1 MSTVEKTKLELNSG
15 QRSAVEITDGSAL
28 VVAGAGT
35 GKTRVIVDRIRR
47 LIRDG
52 VPPESILALT
62 FTEKAAGEMR
72 DRVAEASLSDSLDAT
87 LSTFNGF
94 GNDLLNL
101 YGNEWGIGSVRLLGD
116 TGQLVFLREHF
127 DALGLD
133 YFAPISNPDGQLDHL
148 RSYISLL
155 KQQLVDPKSYA
166 KYASQL
172 PVADEADA
180 LEKKKQAELA
190 RFYQTYLDLCRTNQV
205 IDYDDQIYLTIQLLK
220 ARPNILREL
229 HNRYQYI
236 LVDEFQD
243 TNPMQSALVDLLAGK
258 HQNLMVVGDDDQ
270 SIYGW
275 RGATLANILDFKKRY
290 PKAQDITLIENYRS
304 TQSILDA
311 AYRLIQQNNPERL
324 EVINKLDK
332 QLHAQTNDGPEPMA
346 RHFYTLEAELT
357 WIADDISKRLKRG
370 EDPGSIAILA
380 RTNPIVERAHQTLE
394 LHDIPHVMAGLKN
407 DLYTQPAVRNLIE
420 GLKAVS
426 DPLDDLALFHTLGGP
441 LFELPQGELSA
452 LAAQARREHSRL
464 AAIIERLDEG
474 RPREALQV
482 IETWRD
488 QSRELGVGNLAFAML
503 DESGWKQRLYDQRET
518 GGEVYIQVQAL
529 KKYFDTLKEFER
541 IAGVASVQN
550 YVVNLPVLQSG
561 GGEFED
567 ATLDISDSLVNV
579 LSVHR
584 SKGLEWDTV
593 YVIDCTE
600 GSFPARNHGQS
611 LSVPTEL
618 QAVKSSADERLAEER
633 RLMYVAATRARRE
646 LVLTYGDRHGTGM
659 HRKPSRFIAEMFD
672 KPATDTAET
681 ADQTSLDLFAPRTRQ
696 TDVSL
701 PEHMHQNGMYV
712 LSASQIE
719 CWIKCPQDFYY
730 KHVLGMPEPESPVAA
745 YGTAMHSVIQRI
757 FEGRRNSHAPT
768 LEELQAYVQEQLP
781 QAGYQS
787 VRTRERSHAQALES
801 VHVIYERFN
810 KEELPIEIEQR
821 FGVTVPGLPL
831 KIIGRMDAVYQH
843 GNGVEIRDFKT
854 SSSVTTPQ
862 KAKDRA
868 TGSQQLTIYALAW
881 QLMHDELPS
890 VLTLDFVE
898 TGQMGSVRKQA
909 KSLDTLRGKL
919 EQLVKG
925 LQASEYP
932 PGRDHTY
939 CIHP

>member
-1 MSTVEKTKLELNSG
+1 MGETDTVTVGLNDA
-15 QRSAVEITDGSAL
+15 QKNAVDFTDGAAL

-35 GKTRVIVDRIRR
+35 GKTRVIVDRIIR
-47 LIRDG
+47 LIHDG

-72 DRVAEASLSDSLDAT
+72 DRVAGVSLSASLDAT
-87 LSTFNGF
+87 LATFNGF

-101 YGNEWGIGSVRLLGD
+101 YGNDWGLGTIRLLGD

-127 DALGLD
+127 DELELD

-148 RSYISLL
+148 RSYVSLL
-155 KQQLVDPKSYA
+155 KQQLVEPEAYK
-166 KYASQL
+166 KYAANL

-190 RFYQTYLDLCRTNQV
+190 RFYQTYLDLCRANQV
-205 IDYDDQIYLTIQLLK
+205 IDYDDQLYLTIQLLN
-220 ARPNILREL
+220 ARPNVLREL
-229 HNRYQYI
+229 QNRYRYI

-258 HQNLMVVGDDDQ
+258 NQNLMVVGDDDQ

-290 PKAQDITLIENYRS
+290 PRAKDITLIENYRS

-332 QLHAQTNDGPEPMA
+332 RLHAQTNEGPDPLA

-357 WIADDISKRLKRG
+357 WVAHDISKRLQRG
-370 EDPGSIAILA
+370 DDPGSIAILA

-407 DLYTQPAVRNLIE
+407 DLYAQPVVRQLIE

-426 DPLDDLALFHTLGGP
+426 DPLDDLALFHALSGP

-452 LAAQARREHSRL
+452 VAALARREHARL
-464 AAIIERLDEG
+464 AAIIERGEES
-474 RPREALQV
+474 PAKTALQV
-482 IETWRD
+482 IENWRE
-488 QSRELGVGNLAFAML
+488 QSREMSVGNLAFVML
-503 DESGWKQRLYDQRET
+503 DESGWKQRLYDQRES
-518 GGEVYIQVQAL
+518 GGEVYTQVQAL

-541 IAGVASVQN
+541 IAGVASVQS
-550 YVVNLPVLQSG
+550 YLISLPVLQSG

-567 ATLDISDSLVNV
+567 ASLDISDSLVNV

-600 GSFPARNHGQS
+600 GSFPGRNHGQS
-611 LSVPTEL
+611 LSVPLEL
-618 QAVKSSADERLAEER
+618 QAVKSSADERIAEER
-633 RLMYVAATRARRE
+633 RLMYVAATRARHE
-646 LVLTYGDRHGTGM
+646 LILTYGDRHGSGM
-659 HRKPSRFIAEMFD
+659 HRKPSRFIGEMFD
-672 KPATDTAET
+672 APATDTIEA
-681 ADQTSLDLFAPRTRQ
+681 ADQTSLELFAPRITPA
-696 TDVSL
+696 DVPL
-701 PEHMHQNGMYV
+701 PDHMHRDGLYI

-719 CWIKCPQDFYY
+719 CWLKCPQDFYY
-730 KHVLGMPEPESPVAA
+730 KHILGMPEPVSPVAA
-745 YGTAMHSVIQRI
+745 YGTAMHSVIERI
-757 FEGRRNSHAPT
+757 FEGRRNGYLPS
-768 LEELQAYVQEQLP
+768 LEEMIAYVRDLLP

-787 VRTRERSHAQALES
+787 ARTRDRAHAQAMES
-801 VHVIYERFN
+801 VRVVYERFS
-810 KEELPIEIEQR
+810 KEELPIEIEQG

-843 GNGVEIRDFKT
+843 DNSVEIRDFKT

-868 TGSQQLTIYALAW
+868 TGSQQLTIYAFAW
-881 QLMHDELPS
+881 QLMHDEIPGL
-890 VLTLDFVE
+890 LTLDFIE
-898 TGQMGSVRKQA
+898 TGQLGSVRKQP
-909 KSLDTLRGKL
+909 KSLDTLRSKL

-925 LQASEYP
+925 LQTGEYP

-939 CIHP
+939 CTHP